1 MSEIKIKIENLY
13 KIFGSRPR
21 EYTDIVR
28 DGVDKDELL
37 SKYNHVL
44 GLDNISL
51 DIKEHSIQVVMGLS
65 GSGKSTLIR
74 HINRLIEPTEG
85 TVTVDGED
93 ITKLNKM
100 DLLEF
105 RRNKT
110 GMVFQR
116 FALFPHQN
124 ILDNV
129 QFGLSIK
136 NLDKSDSIERAMYWI
151 EKVGLTGFENKFP
164 NQLSGGM
171 QQRVGLARALAT
183 DPDILLMDEAFSALD
198 PLIRTDMQ
206 DQLLDLQKN
215 LNKTIMFI
223 THDLDEA
230 LKLGDRIAI
239 LNGGKLVQDGNAEE
253 ILLKPADQYVANFVK
268 DVNRIKVLKI
278 KTILDQGGERANSNP
293 TVNVNDSIEN
303 CLPAILESQSGLNV
317 IDEKNNF
324 VGSVSKNK
332 IIDIIINKKP
342 TNLSIILALVLIIL
356 RIFL

>member
-85 TVTVDGED
+85 TVIVDGED

-136 NLDKSDSIERAMYWI
+136 NLDKSDAIERAMYWI

-332 IIDIIINKKP
+332 IIDILQKSKD
-342 TNLSIILALVLIIL
+342 
-356 RIFL
+356 